1 MPNTHNTP
9 EYAAHRKMRV
19 HEAAVAE
26 AQLGGGITD
35 KERSLLNRLRDSLGI
50 APADAEALERGL
62 LARSKA

>member
-1 MPNTHNTP
+1 
-9 EYAAHRKMRV
+9 MRV